1 METKYVDRDKA
12 FWGAAIGAVG
22 GIVGGLFGR
31 KKRKKQAEAQRQA
44 EMINYQNQQNAI
56 NTQYQNTQ
64 NAIDAQYEQNVL
76 NVKAQEELNRQQNEL
91 AAKKTGIEN
100 AAGLTSL
107 YTNESEL
114 NKEFR
119 NRFMRCGGRKKAAF
133 GTWTNDTTNTLIG
146 TVGNVV
152 GNAIAGSG
160 SYTPTS
166 KLLNY
171 KTNTYKTYKP
181 AELEVYDDVA
191 DKFNVRKTGE
201 NTAKYANVQNN
212 NVAAMNTLGQ
222 NPTAAITAVSQI
234 QSPRYACGGGKKVRK
249 RKR

>member
-1 METKYVDRDKA
+1 MKNKIVKRDKA
-12 FWGAAIGAVG
+12 FLGSIIGAVG
-22 GIVGGLFGR
+22 GVIGSAIGAA
-31 KKRKKQAEAQRQA
+31 KRKKAEK
-44 EMINYQNQQNAI
+44 
-56 NTQYQNTQ
+56 
-64 NAIDAQYEQNVL
+64 
-76 NVKAQEELNRQQNEL
+76 KAFKMQQEEQYRQDSL
-91 AAKKTGIEN
+91 AAAQAMTQSYANQDYVDEYKKKVVLKNGGKMKTKQDN
-100 AAGLTSL
+100 
-107 YTNESEL
+107 YTDRIKNQ
-114 NKEFR
+114 KKYA
-119 NRFMRCGGRKKAAF
+119 CGGRKKAAF

-160 SYTPTS
+160 GYTPTS

-181 AELEVYDDVA
+181 AELEVYDNVA

-201 NTAKYANVQNN
+201 NTAKYANAQNN